1 MGGQVSGD
9 RGFYPKIC
17 TRAMKLRIL
26 TFNLFFDEVAR
37 SVRMKA
43 IGRLVEH
50 VRPAVIGFQEVT
62 RDALALLKAQVG
74 MEMEK

>member
-1 MGGQVSGD
+1 
-9 RGFYPKIC
+9 
-17 TRAMKLRIL
+17 MKLRIL

-43 IGRLVEH
+43 IDRLVEH

-62 RDALALLKAQVG
+62 RDALAMLKAQVG

>member
-1 MGGQVSGD
+1 
-9 RGFYPKIC
+9 
-17 TRAMKLRIL
+17 
-26 TFNLFFDEVAR
+26 VAR

-43 IGRLVEH
+43 IDRLVEL

-62 RDALALLKAQVG
+62 RDALAMLKAQVG